1 MKTGSK
7 NIIALVL
14 SVCGS
19 TLLIV
24 GCQSQAPPRLPLYI
38 GQVEGL
44 HAAQGHRPQSLPSS
58 INTVGVI
65 LITDSSFPNAAPSL
79 SPEMVEIL
87 ENRLVKKMDEYF
99 ALEVKAIRSDQ
110 PLQPTGD
117 VTSVTD
123 FAKSHN
129 LDFMLLAILS
139 STEIESHIE
148 IGEETMMTR
157 MSGVEIENAGKAELA
172 LLHVDSGRLALHAAG
187 EGSSSMEQLEVP
199 IGADYPRKE
208 DAKDILRANAAEKA
222 LDQALLSL
230 QRQWGRSLVI
240 GE

>member
-1 MKTGSK
+1 MDSK
-7 NIIALVL
+7 IVSSKFLWVF
-14 SVCGS
+14 VG
-19 TLLIV
+19 LLLMV
-24 GCQSQAPPRLPLYI
+24 GCQQSRVPRLPLYI
-38 GQVEGL
+38 GHVEGL
-44 HAAQGHRPQSLPSS
+44 HDVQGHRPQSLPSP
-58 INTVGVI
+58 INKVGVI

-79 SPEMVEIL
+79 SPAMLEIL
-87 ENRLVKKMDEYF
+87 ENRLVKKMNEYF
-99 ALEVKAIRSDQ
+99 ALEVQAIRFDQ

-117 VTSVTD
+117 VTSMTHL
-123 FAKSHN
+123 AKSHN

-139 STEIESHIE
+139 STEIVSHIE

-172 LLHVDSGRLALHAAG
+172 LLHVDSGHLALHAAG
-187 EGSSSMEQLEVP
+187 EGSDSMEQLEVP

-240 GE
+240 GG